1 MGPLANAAGFRI
13 ALAMIA
19 APAVIYALFGLL
31 IRRRTGEGDVQ
42 PNPIVLLQPSASAV
56 RRTLVKSLGRL
67 SPPTEG
73 GPVCVCRRDI
83 SNGFG
88 TANAIS
94 PVVLISGV
102 GLLLLTMTNRLGRI
116 VDRARSSPFACA
128 VQTGKT
134 ESRSTPNSTSSRRGR
149 VWCAG
154 LSLCSFCV
162 LFASLLVISLFIT
175 SLAGAEIPWLVA
187 GLFILSL
194 LSLIASLVE
203 FIRDVNRSLE
213 ATALEVGTDWHKE

>member
-1 MGPLANAAGFRI
+1 MF
-13 ALAMIA
+13 
-19 APAVIYALFGLL
+19 AVE
-31 IRRRTGEGDVQ
+31 TSQMVS
-42 PNPIVLLQPSASAV
+42 VLQ
-56 RRTLVKSLGRL
+56 T
-67 SPPTEG
+67 
-73 GPVCVCRRDI
+73 
-83 SNGFG
+83 
-88 TANAIS
+88 AIS

-116 VDRARSSPFACA
+116 VDRARSLALRLRGADGEDREPIHAQLHILA
-128 VQTGKT
+128 QRARLVR
-134 ESRSTPNSTSSRRGR
+134 RSI
-149 VWCAG
+149 A
-154 LSLCSFCV
+154 LASFCV